1 MFELFHLFY
10 SLSFISLSSLEGS
23 LLFILYSISFYWY
36 IYVCVYFSLFF
47 KKLLLSLLLFSYFIA
62 NL

>member
-36 IYVCVYFSLFF
+36 IYVCVYFFLVF
-47 KKLLLSLLLFSYFIA
+47 KKYTTFNPTTIFLLYC
-62 NL
+62 